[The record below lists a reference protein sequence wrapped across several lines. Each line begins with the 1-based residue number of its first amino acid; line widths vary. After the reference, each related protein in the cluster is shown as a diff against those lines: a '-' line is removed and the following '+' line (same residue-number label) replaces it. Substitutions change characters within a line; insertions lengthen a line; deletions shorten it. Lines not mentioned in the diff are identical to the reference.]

1 MKKILIVISA
11 LAVLFLAGCS
21 SNRRVYNTGP
31 EQKAGEPMIIPTDSF
46 PQDAGVWIVEK
57 GLKGEAGVYA
67 EKEIIPISS
76 LKINMTIFDLLSK
89 VYVSLKFQPP
99 QEKKDLQFRYPQVH
113 GMLVESFTVFVDGR
127 RFRAVIAKKESAEE
141 LYQLARNEG
150 LSAVKVSQKT
160 FSEMIVSL
168 SLKSQQKISVNFD
181 YTQLSSVSGDS
192 RIIALPEFKGIE
204 NADSELRVLGRFA
217 SEFENLTGLNRKV
230 PEKNFNVVLKDK
242 ELLKKGI
249 QISYKTKVPVALVS
263 PGGDVFYWN
272 RDQKTYDV
280 SRELNGVQK
289 IKVEEKLI
297 NKAISYVKYRNAMLK
312 GTPYKEAQNM
322 AIQAKLLT
330 PITKLI
336 LVDAVK

>member
-31 EQKAGEPMIIPTDSF
+31 EQKAGEPMIIPTDSL

-99 QEKKDLQFRYPQVH
+99 REKKDLQFRYPQVH

-127 RFRAVIAKKESAEE
+127 RFRAVIAEKESAEE
-141 LYQLARNEG
+141 LYQLARSEG

-217 SEFENLTGLNRKV
+217 SEFENLTGLNKKV
-230 PEKNFNVVLKDK
+230 TEKNFNVVLKDK

-249 QISYKTKVPVALVS
+249 QISYKTKVSVALVS

-336 LVDAVK
+336 LVDTVK